1 MKKTIYG
8 LMVVAAL
15 SIQIQAAHAIAP
27 QDADTS
33 AMQSVSM
40 TQKINLN
47 TASQS
52 ELESLPGVGASK
64 AKAIIAYREN
74 IGEFLEV
81 EQLTEVRGIGEKML
95 NKIRAY
101 VVVAQ

>member
-1 MKKTIYG
+1 MKKTLYG

-15 SIQIQAAHAIAP
+15 GTQMQTAQAMAAQEAS
-27 QDADTS
+27 TS
-33 AMQSVSM
+33 TPQSVSM
-40 TQKINLN
+40 SQKINLN

-74 IGEFLEV
+74 IGGFLEV

-95 NKIRAY
+95 NKIKAY
-101 VVVAQ
+101 VVVAH

>member
-1 MKKTIYG
+1 
-8 LMVVAAL
+8 MVVAAL
-15 SIQIQAAHAIAP
+15 GTQMQTAQASAAQEAS
-27 QDADTS
+27 TS
-33 AMQSVSM
+33 APQSVSM
-40 TQKINLN
+40 SQKINLN

-95 NKIRAY
+95 NKIKAY
-101 VVVAQ
+101 VVVAH

>member
-15 SIQIQAAHAIAP
+15 SIQMQAAHATAL
-27 QDADTS
+27 QDTNTS
-33 AMQSVSM
+33 APQSVSM
-40 TQKINLN
+40 SQKINLN
-47 TASQS
+47 TASQL

-95 NKIRAY
+95 NKIKAY
-101 VVVAQ
+101 VVVAH